1 MKKIIKIFIDEKE
14 DHNPTKKDVIA
25 LQNIL
30 RGDITQ
36 ISESVDLCKNCES
49 CNAGDDY
56 CNDCKSNE
64 KYLFAIKQD

>member
-14 DHNPTKKDVIA
+14 EHNPTKKDVIA

-36 ISESVDLCKNCES
+36 ISESVDLCKN
-49 CNAGDDY
+49 
-56 CNDCKSNE
+56 
-64 KYLFAIKQD
+64 

>member
-14 DHNPTKKDVIA
+14 DYNPTKKDVIA

-36 ISESVDLCKNCES
+36 ISESVNLCENCES
-49 CNAGDDY
+49 RCAGEDY

-64 KYLFAIKQD
+64 NYLFAIKQD